1 MSNLQNNVSGKSKTE
16 GNNNKTIIDHIEY
29 IIELAEKFKLS
40 DEFYNEAEESINYVS
55 NKMDITSNAAVVF
68 AFFIANSND
77 NRLVLSEIARLFGLN
92 AIETLKLMSCVN
104 ELVRKGL
111 ILSQIS
117 YDQKHYRVPLDVI
130 EATILNKPYI
140 QESTDNLSHGE
151 LFNHFNKLFRKREDG
166 FISTKSLVKK
176 LHDLID
182 NNLSLR
188 FCKQIKEYE
197 EMQLNDNEFLF
208 LLYTCH
214 QYVNEDENK
223 LRIGTYHKLYDDKWE
238 YNVIKKDLENMS
250 SNLVIN
256 NILLNEPDCYAS
268 TMINITP
275 IANKK
280 LLG

>member
-151 LFNHFNKLFRKREDG
+151 LFNHFNKLFRKREDE

-238 YNVIKKDLENMS
+238 YNVIKKDL
-250 SNLVIN
+250 
-256 NILLNEPDCYAS
+256 
-268 TMINITP
+268 
-275 IANKK
+275 
-280 LLG
+280 

>member
-1 MSNLQNNVSGKSKTE
+1 MSNLQNYASAKSKTE
-16 GNNNKTIIDHIEY
+16 SNNDKTIIDHIEC
-29 IIELAEKFKLS
+29 IIELAEKFELS
-40 DEFYNEAEESINYVS
+40 DEFYNGAKESINYVS
-55 NKMDITSNAAVVF
+55 NKMDITSNATIVF

-77 NRLVLSEIARLFGLN
+77 NRLALSDIGRLFGLN
-92 AIETLKLMSCVN
+92 TMETLKLMSSVN
-104 ELVRKGL
+104 ELARKGL
-111 ILSQIS
+111 ILSHIS
-117 YDQKHYRVPLDVI
+117 YDHKHYRVPLDVI
-130 EATILNKPYI
+130 EATRLNKPYI
-140 QESTDNLSHGE
+140 KESTNNLSHGE
-151 LFNHFNKLFRKREDG
+151 LFNHFNKLFKKREDE
-166 FISTKSLVKK
+166 FISTKSLVKN
-176 LHDLID
+176 LHELID

-223 LRIGTYHKLYDDKWE
+223 IRIGTFHKLYDDKWE

-256 NILLNEPDCYAS
+256 NILLNEPDSYAS